1 MKKDQ
6 IITNIGG
13 QLPRSLSSNEIARSL
28 LSLEISAIW
37 NWSRACTAAFPWP
50 SITGTLLAK
59 QRLKDQIK
67 KTEISNTENTYHL
80 LWAKN
85 IPCLNARSSKKGKTT
100 TAYRVKLVL
109 VEMALLVA
117 SRPLNARVV
126 VYQRRSWTS
135 TVLFGMH
142 SKLVIN

>member
-1 MKKDQ
+1 MA
-6 IITNIGG
+6 INHRNTAG
-13 QLPRSLSSNEIARSL
+13 QTKTERPN
-28 LSLEISAIW
+28 
-37 NWSRACTAAFPWP
+37 
-50 SITGTLLAK
+50 
-59 QRLKDQIK
+59 K

-85 IPCLNARSSKKGKTT
+85 IPCLNARSSKKVETT

-126 VYQRRSWTS
+126 VY
-135 TVLFGMH
+135 
-142 SKLVIN
+142 

>member
-1 MKKDQ
+1 MA
-6 IITNIGG
+6 INHRNTAG
-13 QLPRSLSSNEIARSL
+13 QTKTERPN
-28 LSLEISAIW
+28 
-37 NWSRACTAAFPWP
+37 
-50 SITGTLLAK
+50 
-59 QRLKDQIK
+59 K

-126 VYQRRSWTS
+126 VY
-135 TVLFGMH
+135 
-142 SKLVIN
+142 